1 MCLPLRPFFP
11 QSRRTSLL
19 TERAIKLNK
28 NYHKLVCA
36 TQPRFITEAQF
47 TPSTVEKHPKRRQQS
62 SLAAR
67 HVNGGCLGHVG
78 LLRHDS
84 GDPRGWPLQS
94 SRSQPLYENSWTRPL
109 VVTRYTIDPQRDPI
123 HKENGCDAKK
133 ARQQWGV
140 CAHMTMAIQRR
151 PLPDVTMFNLL
162 YNSRVPCVISGV
174 DVVPPLPRA
183 SHPEECQKVQCLDYI
198 FDISLTF
205 SEKCFFSAAAAS
217 STWSGLACSRRKGLA
232 LALRSARRSSQLH
245 KPRAGSVR
253 VEQRFSLFK
262 LNLLDEL
269 FKCRLASAR
278 WAFGRMC
285 QAMLI
290 KLTKS

>member
-1 MCLPLRPFFP
+1 M
-11 QSRRTSLL
+11 
-19 TERAIKLNK
+19 
-28 NYHKLVCA
+28 
-36 TQPRFITEAQF
+36 
-47 TPSTVEKHPKRRQQS
+47 TPPIVTI
-62 SLAAR
+62 A
-67 HVNGGCLGHVG
+67 VG
-78 LLRHDS
+78 LWKFLNPTFSRYSVYDWP
-84 GDPRGWPLQS
+84 PRP
-94 SRSQPLYENSWTRPL
+94 
-109 VVTRYTIDPQRDPI
+109 DPQR
-123 HKENGCDAKK
+123 KRLWRQESQ
-133 ARQQWGV
+133 QQWGV

-174 DVVPPLPRA
+174 DVVPSLLLA

-205 SEKCFFSAAAAS
+205 SEKCFFFSLPPLHHRAWRARDGKAA
-217 STWSGLACSRRKGLA
+217 LL
-232 LALRSARRSSQLH
+232 LRSARRSSQLH
-245 KPRAGSVR
+245 KPRAESVR